1 MTETPARAR
10 ATNDPAARAAA
21 VAAAAAA
28 RAAPDWDLVLKRN
41 NVERLKREK
50 FPLEIVNELEELGQ
64 RNYLDISEEDMVR
77 FQWYGLYQD
86 KPKVGYFMLRIKA
99 PAGIMTA
106 AQYRAIGELST
117 KFGRDYTELSTRQ
130 NVQLH
135 WLQIKQFPE
144 VFAALDAVGLTSLGG
159 CGDSVRNIT
168 GCPLTGLDADE
179 LFDCR
184 PQLDQVVQYFQ
195 TERDYFDLPRKHK
208 ITISTCA
215 AQCNAPEINCIVF
228 IGTGQDGRNGFSLRV
243 GGGLSSTPRLARDL
257 NVFVPQDEVLPCR
270 RRSWTCG
277 GLTCATG
284 SHEPRHA

>member
-1 MTETPARAR
+1 MSETPTRPVA
-10 ATNDPAARAAA
+10 NPSAARAAA

-50 FPLEIVNELEELGQ
+50 FPLEIVNELEELGE

-106 AQYRAIGELST
+106 TQYRAIGELSA

-135 WLQIKQFPE
+135 WLQIKQFRE
-144 VFAALDAVGLTSLGG
+144 VFAAMDAVGLTSLGG
-159 CGDSVRNIT
+159 CRDSVRNIT
-168 GCPLTGLDADE
+168 GCPVAGLDADE

-184 PQLDQVVQYFQ
+184 PELDEVVQFFL
-195 TERDYFDLPRKHK
+195 TNRGYFDLPRKH
-208 ITISTCA
+208 
-215 AQCNAPEINCIVF
+215 
-228 IGTGQDGRNGFSLRV
+228 
-243 GGGLSSTPRLARDL
+243 
-257 NVFVPQDEVLPCR
+257 NV
-270 RRSWTCG
+270 
-277 GLTCATG
+277 TG
-284 SHEPRHA
+284 SAWRAQR